1 MGKAVLAS
9 LWQGFTPA
17 FGVHGAVA
25 CDRVQGSAFSVL
37 N

>member
-17 FGVHGAVA
+17 FGVHGAVVITCKA
-25 CDRVQGSAFSVL
+25 VL
-37 N
+37 FLS